1 MSHRRPDPGQAVLE
15 HTLRR
20 ALRLAADSIE
30 PAGDG
35 LERIRG
41 KIAAGPPPPMMATG
55 WAARRARYL
64 SGLLAVLMTVAWY
77 LEPIGK
83 RLWYAFAELADR
95 FRPDAE
101 DTRKVRWLRPA
112 GALTAAFVVVAG
124 LSFAITT
131 VPPALIEATGKTST
145 PHADNR
151 SGGGGP
157 SSGNSG
163 SPNGSGTQSSQGPNS
178 SPNSS
183 TSCST
188 GPSSSGTPSPSP
200 SPSPT
205 TSSPSTS
212 PSPSPTPTT
221 SSPDTGSPSASP
233 SPTDSATGQASQPAD
248 SSQPASPSTGNIP
261 GPTSATSKSSPH
273 PTASGT
279 KGPCRG

>member
-1 MSHRRPDPGQAVLE
+1 MSHRRPDPSQAVLE

-83 RLWYAFAELADR
+83 RLWYAFAELAER
-95 FRPDAE
+95 FRPDAD
-101 DTRKVRWLRPA
+101 DTRKLRWLRPV
-112 GALTAAFVVVAG
+112 GALTAAFVVMAG

-131 VPPALIEATGKTST
+131 VPPAIIDYTSHHSH
-145 PHADNR
+145 PVASGG

-163 SPNGSGTQSSQGPNS
+163 SPNG
-178 SPNSS
+178 
-183 TSCST
+183 
-188 GPSSSGTPSPSP
+188 
-200 SPSPT
+200 
-205 TSSPSTS
+205 
-212 PSPSPTPTT
+212 
-221 SSPDTGSPSASP
+221 
-233 SPTDSATGQASQPAD
+233 
-248 SSQPASPSTGNIP
+248 
-261 GPTSATSKSSPH
+261 
-273 PTASGT
+273 
-279 KGPCRG
+279 